1 MVDEH
6 PATPRAT
13 RRTYTA
19 IAEHFAQTRTAPWPA
34 VERFCAA
41 APPVDVAVDLGCG
54 NGRHLPQLSA
64 RAQHPLGVDL
74 TRALLRQVEA
84 PGVLVEAD
92 ARALPLA
99 DRTVGLLIAVA
110 VVHHLHLA
118 DRRRVYAECA
128 RILTPGARGL
138 ISVWAVDHP
147 RFDATEGFDTIIPWT
162 RPDGTRTDRFY
173 HIFDA
178 EEFRAELVASDLEL
192 AAVFAEAGNLFAVVG
207 R

>member
-1 MVDEH
+1 MDEP

-19 IAEHFAQTRTAPWPA
+19 IAEHFAQTRTTAWPA

-54 NGRHLPQLSA
+54 NGRHLPQLAA
-64 RAQHPLGVDL
+64 RAARPVGVDL
-74 TRALLRQVEA
+74 TRALLRRVEA
-84 PGVLVEAD
+84 PGVLLEAD
-92 ARALPLA
+92 ARAVPLA
-99 DRTVGLLIAVA
+99 DRSVGLLVAVA
-110 VVHHLHLA
+110 VVHHLHA
-118 DRRRVYAECA
+118 VDRQRVYAECA
-128 RILTPGARGL
+128 RLLGPDGRGL

-147 RFDATEGFDTIIPWT
+147 RFDADEGFDATIPWT
-162 RPDGTRTDRFY
+162 RPDGSRVDRFY

-178 EEFRAELVASDLEL
+178 AEFRAELASSALGP

-207 R
+207 G